1 MTNHDSRQEGSYI
14 FFYFCQLIIAAAD
27 IQLTNDS
34 ALILLHLIYQPSW
47 FISMP
52 QTSIQE
58 IKQGDKA
65 RFFP

>member
-1 MTNHDSRQEGSYI
+1 MTNQDSRQEGSY
-14 FFYFCQLIIAAAD
+14 FFYFFQLIIAADD

-34 ALILLHLIYQPSW
+34 ARILLHLIYQPSW

-65 RFFP
+65 RFFS